1 MQRAEAQAS
10 RVWPLEA
17 GGSMQRSCTMKT
29 SRRNGLSRRNVIK
42 GAIAITG
49 VASLQGAAPV
59 GAQPAAATRRDI
71 VSFAQK
77 KSRLA
82 KFEAAVKEMKARSR
96 TNANDPKDGSF
107 TPRRTPTSARCRIP
121 RLTRFTLFL

>member
-1 MQRAEAQAS
+1 MSKSASPWRVMPPSHPQIALDQRKRYAGPRQLDDAESRSAS
-10 RVWPLEA
+10 FACLAP
-17 GGSMQRSCTMKT
+17 GSWRKHTAELNHENL
-29 SRRNGLSRRNVIK
+29 RRNGLSRRNVIQE
-42 GAIAITG
+42 AIAITA

-82 KFEAAVKEMKARSR
+82 
-96 TNANDPKDGSF
+96 T
-107 TPRRTPTSARCRIP
+107 
-121 RLTRFTLFL
+121 